1 MRKIAIT
8 LTKGGTGKSTT
19 AVNLAA
25 GLASK
30 GHRVLLVDT
39 DTQGQASVMLGVEPQ
54 AGLAQLIE
62 EEMAAEE
69 VIVQARD
76 NLSVL
81 AGDHTLAG
89 LKRTISLKDF
99 GGEKVLTEALAPLR
113 RRYDF
118 IIMDTAPGWDSLTVN
133 GLFYAQE
140 ILAPV
145 SMEVLSLQGLIEFE
159 QRIKPIQ
166 KYHPRL
172 SLRYVL
178 PTLVDG
184 RVRKSAE
191 ILEQLR
197 SYYKQQLCDPIHYNV
212 RVSEAPGFGQTIFEF
227 APKSVGAQDYQKLI
241 ERIENGT

>member
-1 MRKIAIT
+1 MRKIAVT

-54 AGLAQLIE
+54 GGLAQFIE
-62 EEMAAEE
+62 EGMAPEDA
-69 VIVQARD
+69 IIQARD
-76 NLSVL
+76 NLFVL

-99 GGEKVLTEALAPLR
+99 GGEKVLTEALAPLGR
-113 RRYDF
+113 KYDF
-118 IIMDTAPGWDSLTVN
+118 VIMDTAPGWDSLTVN
-133 GLFYAQE
+133 VLFYAE
-140 ILAPV
+140 EVLAPV

-166 KYHPRL
+166 KYRPRL

-191 ILEQLR
+191 ILGQLR
-197 SYYKQQLCDPIHYNV
+197 SYYKHQLCDPIHYNV

>member
-133 GLFYAQE
+133 VLFYAQE

-166 KYHPRL
+166 KLHQRL
-172 SLRYVL
+172 SLRFVL
-178 PTLVDG
+178 L
-184 RVRKSAE
+184 
-191 ILEQLR
+191 
-197 SYYKQQLCDPIHYNV
+197 
-212 RVSEAPGFGQTIFEF
+212 
-227 APKSVGAQDYQKLI
+227 SVL
-241 ERIENGT
+241 